1 MSLLRR
7 MLILSDQGPIF
18 MMSFK
23 LNYSFTPDTVTLGVR
38 TSTYEFGEW
47 GGHIH
52 LVHIYRIVREGVSDK
67 MW

>member
-1 MSLLRR
+1 
-7 MLILSDQGPIF
+7 